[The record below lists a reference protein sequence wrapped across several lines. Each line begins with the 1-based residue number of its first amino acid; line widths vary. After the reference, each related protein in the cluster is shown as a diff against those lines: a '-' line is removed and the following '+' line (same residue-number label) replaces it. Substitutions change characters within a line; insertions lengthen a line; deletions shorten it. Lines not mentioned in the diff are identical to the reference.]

1 MHRIKVAVLRGGPS
15 NEYEVSL
22 KTGKSVLS
30 NLPDKYIPT
39 DVLVDK
45 KGVWHIDGSP
55 VSSSKVFQGNDV
67 VFNAMHG
74 EYGEDGKVQQLLD
87 HFGVK
92 YTGSKALAS
101 ALGMNKILAKEIF
114 IKNKIKTP
122 VYKVVKKPA
131 RPFEKG
137 GEDELSKITHN
148 LFKSFSMPCIVKP
161 HGSGS
166 SVGVAIAKN
175 ISELELALKNA
186 FKYSDFAIVEEFISG
201 REGTCGVVENF
212 RGEKIYSL
220 LPIEIIKPISSSFF
234 DYNAKY
240 NGESKEICPGKFSA
254 KEKKQMQD
262 MAKKA
267 HEVLGLR
274 HYSRSDFII
283 HPKRGVYILE
293 INTLPGL
300 TSESLLPK
308 SLKAIG
314 CSLSH
319 FLDHIITLALEKK

>member
-22 KTGKSVLS
+22 KTGKSVLK

-39 DVLVDK
+39 DVLIDK
-45 KGVWHIDGSP
+45 KGNWHIDGIP
-55 VSSSKVFQGNDV
+55 TTPAKVFQGNDV
-67 VFNAMHG
+67 IFNAMHG
-74 EYGEDGKVQQLLD
+74 EYGEDGKIQQLLD
-87 HFGVK
+87 GFNVK
-92 YTGSKALAS
+92 YTGSKALGS

-122 VYKVVKKPA
+122 VYKVV
-131 RPFEKG
+131 RKG
-137 GEDELSKITHN
+137 DDLSIISHD
-148 LFKSFSMPCIVKP
+148 LFKSFPMPCIVKP

-175 ISELELALKNA
+175 VTELELALENA
-186 FKYSDFAIVEEFISG
+186 FKYSDNAIVEEFISG
-201 REGTCGVVENF
+201 KEGTCGVIENF
-212 RGEKIYSL
+212 RKEKIYPL
-220 LPIEIIKPISSSFF
+220 LPVEIVKPISSGFF

-240 NGESKEICPGKFSA
+240 SGESKEICPGNFSE
-254 KEKKQMQD
+254 KEKRAMQE
-262 MAKKA
+262 MAIKA

-274 HYSRSDFII
+274 HYSRSDFIV

-300 TSESLLPK
+300 TEESLMPK

-314 CSLSH
+314 CNLST
-319 FLDHIITLALEKK
+319 FLDHIITLALNK

>member
-22 KTGKSVLS
+22 KTGKSVLK

-39 DVLVDK
+39 DVLIDK
-45 KGVWHIDGSP
+45 KGVWYIDG
-55 VSSSKVFQGNDV
+55 VSTTPAKVFQANDV
-67 VFNAMHG
+67 IFNAMHG

-87 HFGVK
+87 QFGVK
-92 YTGSKALAS
+92 YTGSKALSS
-101 ALGMNKILAKEIF
+101 ALGMNKILSKEIF
-114 IKNKIKTP
+114 VKNKIKTP
-122 VYKVVKKPA
+122 VYKVV
-131 RPFEKG
+131 RKG
-137 GEDELSKITHN
+137 DNLTDISHN
-148 LFKSFSMPCIVKP
+148 LFKTFPMPAIVKP

-175 ISELELALKNA
+175 ISELELALENA
-186 FKYSDFAIVEEFISG
+186 FKYSDNAIVEEFISG
-201 REGTCGVVENF
+201 REGTCGVVEDF

-220 LPIEIIKPISSSFF
+220 LPIEIVKPINSGFF

-240 NGESKEICPGKFSA
+240 NGQSQEICPSNFSV
-254 KEKKQMQD
+254 KEKKVMQE
-262 MAKKA
+262 MAVKA
-267 HEVLGLR
+267 HEALGLR
-274 HYSRSDFII
+274 HYSRSDFIV

-308 SLKAIG
+308 SLKAVG

-319 FLDHIITLALEKK
+319 FLDHIITLALQKK

>member
-1 MHRIKVAVLRGGPS
+1 MQRIKVAVLRGGPS

-22 KTGKSVLS
+22 KTGKSVLN

-39 DVLVDK
+39 DVLIDK
-45 KGVWHIDGSP
+45 KGIWHVDGVP
-55 VSSSKVFQGNDV
+55 TIPARIFQANDI

-87 HFGVK
+87 QFGVK
-92 YTGSKALAS
+92 YTGSKALGS

-114 IKNKIKTP
+114 VKNKIKTP
-122 VYKVVKKPA
+122 VYKVVK
-131 RPFEKG
+131 R
-137 GEDELSKITHN
+137 GEDLSEISHK
-148 LFKSFSMPCIVKP
+148 LFKSFPMPAIVKP

-175 ISELELALKNA
+175 ISELEMTLENA
-186 FKYSDFAIVEEFISG
+186 FKYSDNAVVEEFISG
-201 REGTCGVVENF
+201 REGTCGVVEDF

-220 LPIEIIKPISSSFF
+220 LPVEIIKPINSGFF

-240 NGESKEICPGKFSA
+240 NGQSQEICPGNFSI
-254 KEKKQMQD
+254 KEKKIMQE
-262 MAKKA
+262 MAIKA
-267 HEVLGLR
+267 HEALGLR

-319 FLDHIITLALEKK
+319 FLDHIITLTLENK

>member
-1 MHRIKVAVLRGGPS
+1 MQRIKVAVLRGGPS

-22 KTGKSVLS
+22 KTGKSVLN

-39 DVLVDK
+39 DVLIDK
-45 KGVWHIDGSP
+45 KGIWHIDGVP
-55 VSSSKVFQGNDV
+55 TTPAKVFQANDV

-87 HFGVK
+87 QFGVK
-92 YTGSKALAS
+92 YTGSRALGS

-114 IKNKIKTP
+114 VKNKIKTP
-122 VYKVVKKPA
+122 VYKVVK
-131 RPFEKG
+131 R
-137 GEDELSKITHN
+137 GEDLSEISHK
-148 LFKSFSMPCIVKP
+148 LFKSFPMPAIVKP

-175 ISELELALKNA
+175 ISELEMALENA
-186 FKYSDFAIVEEFISG
+186 FKYSDSAVVEEFISG
-201 REGTCGVVENF
+201 REGTCGVVEDF

-220 LPIEIIKPISSSFF
+220 LPVEIIKPINSGFF

-240 NGESKEICPGKFSA
+240 NGQSQEICPGNFSV
-254 KEKKQMQD
+254 KEKKVMQE
-262 MAKKA
+262 MAVKA
-267 HEVLGLR
+267 HEALGLR

-319 FLDHIITLALEKK
+319 FLDHIINLALQKK

>member
-1 MHRIKVAVLRGGPS
+1 MQRIKVAVLRGGPS

-22 KTGKSVLS
+22 KTGKSVLN
-30 NLPDKYIPT
+30 NLPDKYIST
-39 DVLVDK
+39 DVLIDK
-45 KGVWHIDGSP
+45 KGIWHIDGVP
-55 VSSSKVFQGNDV
+55 ATPTKVFQANDV
-67 VFNAMHG
+67 IFNAMHG

-87 HFGVK
+87 QFGVK
-92 YTGSKALAS
+92 YTGSKALGS

-114 IKNKIKTP
+114 VKNKIKTP
-122 VYKVVKKPA
+122 VYKVVKK
-131 RPFEKG
+131 
-137 GEDELSKITHN
+137 GEDLSEISNK
-148 LFKSFSMPCIVKP
+148 LFKSFPMPAIVKP

-175 ISELELALKNA
+175 ISELELALENS
-186 FKYSDFAIVEEFISG
+186 FKYSDNAVVEEFISG
-201 REGTCGVVENF
+201 REGTCGVVEDF

-220 LPIEIIKPISSSFF
+220 LPIEIIKPISSGFF

-240 NGESKEICPGKFSA
+240 NGQSQEICPGNFSV
-254 KEKKQMQD
+254 KEKKVMQE
-262 MAKKA
+262 MAVKA
-267 HEVLGLR
+267 HEALGLR

-308 SLKAIG
+308 SLKAVG
-314 CSLSH
+314 CNLST